1 MQQIMSSQ
9 DGFGGSITLSL
20 SSPTLPSSLKLT
32 LPPRNVTLPEL
43 SRLKRQFVT
52 AQKKAITLGTIERG
66 SLDWSEDGV
75 GQRFV
80 IFLEEQL
87 QR

>member
-1 MQQIMSSQ
+1 MQQITSSQ
-9 DGFGGSITLSL
+9 NGFGGVITLSL
-20 SSPTLPSSLKLT
+20 PSSANSSLKLT
-32 LPPRNVTLPEL
+32 LPPRNVTLSEL

-66 SLDWSEDGV
+66 NVDWSEEGV

-80 IFLEEQL
+80 VFLEEQL